1 MKVKVCGVTRL
12 SDALLAS
19 DLGASAIGFVFWER
33 SPRAVDPESA
43 ARIARRLP
51 ADVAPVGVFVDA
63 APTWV
68 RGVVGQVGL
77 AAVQLHGGEAVED
90 WRGLPARVIKA
101 LAVRSQSDVEA
112 ALRLPAHVTVLL
124 DGHDP
129 VRRGGTGRTVDWT
142 LAAAVARRRRTF
154 LAGGL
159 RPENVSAAIAAVAPY
174 GVDASSGLEAAPGVK
189 APARLRAF
197 FAAVRATA
205 AGVPAAEQAA
215 TGATG
220 RRVDEI
226 DG

>member
-1 MKVKVCGVTRL
+1 MKVKVCGITRL

-19 DLGASAIGFVFWER
+19 DLGASALGFVFWER

-43 ARIARRLP
+43 ARIAGRIP

-63 APTWV
+63 SPAWV
-68 RGVVGQVGL
+68 RGVVRRVGL

-129 VRRGGTGRTVDWT
+129 VRHGGTGRTVDWT

-159 RPENVSAAIAAVAPY
+159 RPENVSAAIAAVGPY
-174 GVDASSGLEAAPGVK
+174 GVDASSGLEASPGVK
-189 APARLRAF
+189 EPARLRAF
-197 FAAVRATA
+197 FAAVRTRADGAAAAEPAA
-205 AGVPAAEQAA
+205 AGRMED
-215 TGATG
+215 G
-220 RRVDEI
+220 I

>member
-1 MKVKVCGVTRL
+1 MKVKVCGITRL

-19 DLGASAIGFVFWER
+19 DLGASALGFVFWER

-43 ARIARRLP
+43 ARIAGRIP

-63 APTWV
+63 SPAWV
-68 RGVVGQVGL
+68 RGVVRRVGL

-90 WRGLPARVIKA
+90 WRDLPARVIKA

-159 RPENVSAAIAAVAPY
+159 RPENVSAAIAAVRPY
-174 GVDASSGLEAAPGVK
+174 GVDASSGLEASPGVK

-197 FAAVRATA
+197 FAAVRAA
-205 AGVPAAEQAA
+205 APGAPAAEPAA
-215 TGATG
+215 AG
-220 RRVDEI
+220 RMEDGI